1 METKEFVV
9 TVRRR
14 QFDEI
19 AYRMIS
25 ENEIYGII
33 DFSVEEQANDVLVSY
48 QNEAYVPLPVYFER
62 ELTRAEILRIFE
74 NYFAI
79 MDGMAGFLLDEHQ
92 LLLDCRQI
100 YIDPESGELRLIYLP
115 DLACEEEV
123 SIVAKDTRYVSNVK
137 DVASYTTGELDPGE
151 YRVVVVSDFVR
162 GDKEFN
168 WLAFDTQTK
177 GFSVICVENV
187 GVYNA
192 FGVAYMDGVVVD
204 SKKTITLNTV
214 RQGCVLTFLLKNRD
228 KMIGNFYN
236 LEGTDHF
243 KYTISGDLEEELDV
257 LEKAWETQREWNSSV
272 ADIQYYIPA
281 FETLFVHWQGDTLG
295 LKLREVSVPVVTLEL
310 DFATGTI
317 TMKP

>member
-1 METKEFVV
+1 MKKRKMKGLFYLFLCLCVC
-9 TVRRR
+9 
-14 QFDEI
+14 
-19 AYRMIS
+19 IS
-25 ENEIYGII
+25 
-33 DFSVEEQANDVLVSY
+33 LVSCEDEED
-48 QNEAYVPLPVYFER
+48 NAIKLTVNTSAYDVVKGLKSVDGNLLFTG
-62 ELTRAEILRIFE
+62 ELTDGLQLRFT
-74 NYFAI
+74 
-79 MDGMAGFLLDEHQ
+79 
-92 LLLDCRQI
+92 
-100 YIDPESGELRLIYLP
+100 YLV
-115 DLACEEEV
+115 LKQGEEEV

>member
-1 METKEFVV
+1 MKGLFYLFLCLCVC
-9 TVRRR
+9 
-14 QFDEI
+14 
-19 AYRMIS
+19 IS
-25 ENEIYGII
+25 
-33 DFSVEEQANDVLVSY
+33 LVSCEDEED
-48 QNEAYVPLPVYFER
+48 NAIKLTVNTSAYDVVKGLKSVDGNLLFTG
-62 ELTRAEILRIFE
+62 ELTDGLQLRFT
-74 NYFAI
+74 Y
-79 MDGMAGFLLDEHQ
+79 LVL
-92 LLLDCRQI
+92 RQ
-100 YIDPESGELRLIYLP
+100 G
-115 DLACEEEV
+115 EEEV

>member
-1 METKEFVV
+1 MEKNTMKKRKMKGLFYLFLCLCVC
-9 TVRRR
+9 
-14 QFDEI
+14 
-19 AYRMIS
+19 IS
-25 ENEIYGII
+25 
-33 DFSVEEQANDVLVSY
+33 LVSCEDEED
-48 QNEAYVPLPVYFER
+48 NAIKLTVNTSAYDVVKGLKSVDGNLLFTG
-62 ELTRAEILRIFE
+62 ELTDGLQLRFT
-74 NYFAI
+74 
-79 MDGMAGFLLDEHQ
+79 
-92 LLLDCRQI
+92 
-100 YIDPESGELRLIYLP
+100 YLV
-115 DLACEEEV
+115 LKQGEEEV

-137 DVASYTTGELDPGE
+137 DVASYTTGELEPGE

-214 RQGCVLTFLLKNRD
+214 RQGCVVTFLLKNRD
-228 KMIGNFYN
+228 KMINNFYN

-257 LEKAWETQREWNSSV
+257 LEKAWETQRQWNSSV
-272 ADIQYYIPA
+272 AGIQHYIPA
-281 FETLFVHWQGDTLG
+281 FEALFVYWQGDVLG
-295 LKLREVSVPVVTLEL
+295 ILLKDAPTATLEL

-317 TMKP
+317 TAKP

>member
-92 LLLDCRQI
+92 LLLDCRQV

-115 DLACEEEV
+115 DLACEEEISIAEFIRQILFLVRYDPNEDSSYIVRIMNELNARTEFDSERFCALIHELATEDVPAKQELAVPEGAYLLRESTKEKIYLPDEGLVMGKDPQQSDYCIAENQAV
-123 SIVAKDTRYVSNVK
+123 SRRHAQLEKLDGEWNLIDLNSLNGTYKNGERLVGNIANRLKNK
-137 DVASYTTGELDPGE
+137 DVI
-151 YRVVVVSDFVR
+151 F
-162 GDKEFN
+162 
-168 WLAFDTQTK
+168 LADERF
-177 GFSVICVENV
+177 I
-187 GVYNA
+187 
-192 FGVAYMDGVVVD
+192 
-204 SKKTITLNTV
+204 
-214 RQGCVLTFLLKNRD
+214 
-228 KMIGNFYN
+228 
-236 LEGTDHF
+236 
-243 KYTISGDLEEELDV
+243 
-257 LEKAWETQREWNSSV
+257 
-272 ADIQYYIPA
+272 YYA
-281 FETLFVHWQGDTLG
+281 
-295 LKLREVSVPVVTLEL
+295 
-310 DFATGTI
+310 
-317 TMKP
+317 

>member
-1 METKEFVV
+1 MKGLFYLFLCLCV
-9 TVRRR
+9 
-14 QFDEI
+14 F
-19 AYRMIS
+19 IS
-25 ENEIYGII
+25 
-33 DFSVEEQANDVLVSY
+33 LVSCEDEED
-48 QNEAYVPLPVYFER
+48 NAIKLTVNTSAYDVVKGLKSVDGNLLFTG
-62 ELTRAEILRIFE
+62 ELTDGLQLRFT
-74 NYFAI
+74 
-79 MDGMAGFLLDEHQ
+79 
-92 LLLDCRQI
+92 
-100 YIDPESGELRLIYLP
+100 YLV
-115 DLACEEEV
+115 LKQGEEEV

-281 FETLFVHWQGDTLG
+281 FETLFMHWQGDTLG

>member
-1 METKEFVV
+1 MKGLFYLFLCLCVC
-9 TVRRR
+9 
-14 QFDEI
+14 
-19 AYRMIS
+19 IS
-25 ENEIYGII
+25 
-33 DFSVEEQANDVLVSY
+33 LVSCEDEED
-48 QNEAYVPLPVYFER
+48 NAIKLTVNTSAYDVVDGNLFFTG
-62 ELTRAEILRIFE
+62 ELTDGLQLRFT
-74 NYFAI
+74 
-79 MDGMAGFLLDEHQ
+79 
-92 LLLDCRQI
+92 
-100 YIDPESGELRLIYLP
+100 YLV
-115 DLACEEEV
+115 LKQGEEEV

>member
-1 METKEFVV
+1 MKKRKMKGLFYLFLCLCVC
-9 TVRRR
+9 
-14 QFDEI
+14 
-19 AYRMIS
+19 IS
-25 ENEIYGII
+25 
-33 DFSVEEQANDVLVSY
+33 LVSCEDEED
-48 QNEAYVPLPVYFER
+48 NAIKLTVNTSAYDVVKGLKSVDGNLLFTG
-62 ELTRAEILRIFE
+62 ELTDGLQLRFT
-74 NYFAI
+74 
-79 MDGMAGFLLDEHQ
+79 
-92 LLLDCRQI
+92 
-100 YIDPESGELRLIYLP
+100 YLV
-115 DLACEEEV
+115 LKQGEEEV

-137 DVASYTTGELDPGE
+137 DVASYTTGELEPGE

-214 RQGCVLTFLLKNRD
+214 RQGCVVTFLLKNRD
-228 KMIGNFYN
+228 KMINNFYN

-257 LEKAWETQREWNSSV
+257 LEKAWETQRQWNSSV
-272 ADIQYYIPA
+272 AGIQHYIPA
-281 FETLFVHWQGDTLG
+281 FEALFVYWQGDVLG
-295 LKLREVSVPVVTLEL
+295 ILLKDAPTATLEL

-317 TMKP
+317 TAKP

>member
-1 METKEFVV
+1 MKKRKMKGLFYLFLCLCVC
-9 TVRRR
+9 
-14 QFDEI
+14 
-19 AYRMIS
+19 IS
-25 ENEIYGII
+25 
-33 DFSVEEQANDVLVSY
+33 LVSCEDEED
-48 QNEAYVPLPVYFER
+48 NAIKLTVNTSAYDVVKGLKSVDGNLLFTG
-62 ELTRAEILRIFE
+62 ELTDGLQLRFT
-74 NYFAI
+74 
-79 MDGMAGFLLDEHQ
+79 
-92 LLLDCRQI
+92 
-100 YIDPESGELRLIYLP
+100 YLV
-115 DLACEEEV
+115 LKQGEEEV

-137 DVASYTTGELDPGE
+137 DVASYTTGELEPGE

>member
-1 METKEFVV
+1 MKGLFYLFLCLCVC
-9 TVRRR
+9 
-14 QFDEI
+14 
-19 AYRMIS
+19 IS
-25 ENEIYGII
+25 
-33 DFSVEEQANDVLVSY
+33 LVSWED
-48 QNEAYVPLPVYFER
+48 EADNAIKLTVNTSAYDVVKGLKSVDGNLFFTG
-62 ELTRAEILRIFE
+62 ELTDGLQLRFT
-74 NYFAI
+74 
-79 MDGMAGFLLDEHQ
+79 
-92 LLLDCRQI
+92 
-100 YIDPESGELRLIYLP
+100 YLV
-115 DLACEEEV
+115 LKQGEEEV

>member
-1 METKEFVV
+1 MKGLFYLFLCLCVC
-9 TVRRR
+9 
-14 QFDEI
+14 
-19 AYRMIS
+19 IS
-25 ENEIYGII
+25 
-33 DFSVEEQANDVLVSY
+33 LVSCEDEED
-48 QNEAYVPLPVYFER
+48 NAIKLTVNTSAYDVVKGLKSVDGNLLFTG
-62 ELTRAEILRIFE
+62 ELTDGLQLRFT
-74 NYFAI
+74 
-79 MDGMAGFLLDEHQ
+79 
-92 LLLDCRQI
+92 
-100 YIDPESGELRLIYLP
+100 YLV
-115 DLACEEEV
+115 LKQGEEEV

-317 TMKP
+317 TMKPYL

>member
-1 METKEFVV
+1 MKGLFYLFLCLCVC
-9 TVRRR
+9 
-14 QFDEI
+14 
-19 AYRMIS
+19 IS
-25 ENEIYGII
+25 
-33 DFSVEEQANDVLVSY
+33 LVSCEDEED
-48 QNEAYVPLPVYFER
+48 NAIKLTVNTSAYDVVKGLKSVDGNLLFTG
-62 ELTRAEILRIFE
+62 ELTDGLQLRFT
-74 NYFAI
+74 
-79 MDGMAGFLLDEHQ
+79 
-92 LLLDCRQI
+92 
-100 YIDPESGELRLIYLP
+100 YLV
-115 DLACEEEV
+115 LKQGEEEV

-281 FETLFVHWQGDTLG
+281 FETLFVHWHGDTLG

>member
-1 METKEFVV
+1 MKGLFYLFLCLCVC
-9 TVRRR
+9 
-14 QFDEI
+14 
-19 AYRMIS
+19 IS
-25 ENEIYGII
+25 
-33 DFSVEEQANDVLVSY
+33 LVSCEDEED
-48 QNEAYVPLPVYFER
+48 NAIKLTVNTSAYDVVKGLKSVDGNLLFTG
-62 ELTRAEILRIFE
+62 ELTDGLQLRFT
-74 NYFAI
+74 
-79 MDGMAGFLLDEHQ
+79 
-92 LLLDCRQI
+92 
-100 YIDPESGELRLIYLP
+100 YLV
-115 DLACEEEV
+115 LKQGEEEV

-214 RQGCVLTFLLKNRD
+214 RQGCVLTFLLKNRE

-281 FETLFVHWQGDTLG
+281 FETLFMHWQGDTLG

>member
-1 METKEFVV
+1 MKGLFYLFLCLCVC
-9 TVRRR
+9 
-14 QFDEI
+14 
-19 AYRMIS
+19 IS
-25 ENEIYGII
+25 
-33 DFSVEEQANDVLVSY
+33 LVSCEDEED
-48 QNEAYVPLPVYFER
+48 NAIKLTVNTSAYDVVKGLKSVDGNLLFTG
-62 ELTRAEILRIFE
+62 ELTDGLQLRFT
-74 NYFAI
+74 
-79 MDGMAGFLLDEHQ
+79 
-92 LLLDCRQI
+92 
-100 YIDPESGELRLIYLP
+100 YLV
-115 DLACEEEV
+115 LKQGEEEV

-137 DVASYTTGELDPGE
+137 DVASYTTGELEPGE

-214 RQGCVLTFLLKNRD
+214 RQGCVVTFLLKNRD
-228 KMIGNFYN
+228 KMINNFYN

-257 LEKAWETQREWNSSV
+257 LEKAWETQRQWNSSV
-272 ADIQYYIPA
+272 AGIQHYIPA
-281 FETLFVHWQGDTLG
+281 FEALFVYWQGDVLG
-295 LKLREVSVPVVTLEL
+295 ILLKDAPTATLEL

-317 TMKP
+317 TAKP

>member
-1 METKEFVV
+1 MKGLFYLFLCLCVC
-9 TVRRR
+9 
-14 QFDEI
+14 
-19 AYRMIS
+19 IS
-25 ENEIYGII
+25 
-33 DFSVEEQANDVLVSY
+33 LVSCEDEED
-48 QNEAYVPLPVYFER
+48 NAIKLTVNTSAYDVVEGLKSVDGNLLFTG
-62 ELTRAEILRIFE
+62 ELTDGLQLRFT
-74 NYFAI
+74 
-79 MDGMAGFLLDEHQ
+79 
-92 LLLDCRQI
+92 
-100 YIDPESGELRLIYLP
+100 YLV
-115 DLACEEEV
+115 LKQGEEEV

-137 DVASYTTGELDPGE
+137 DVASYTTGELEPGE

>member
-1 METKEFVV
+1 MKGLFYLFLCLCVC
-9 TVRRR
+9 
-14 QFDEI
+14 
-19 AYRMIS
+19 IS
-25 ENEIYGII
+25 
-33 DFSVEEQANDVLVSY
+33 LVSCEDEED
-48 QNEAYVPLPVYFER
+48 NAIKLTVNTSAYDVVKGLKSVDGNLLFTG
-62 ELTRAEILRIFE
+62 ELTDGLQLR
-74 NYFAI
+74 FA
-79 MDGMAGFLLDEHQ
+79 
-92 LLLDCRQI
+92 
-100 YIDPESGELRLIYLP
+100 YLV
-115 DLACEEEV
+115 LKQGEEEV

>member
-79 MDGMAGFLLDEHQ
+79 IDGMSGFLLDEHQ

-100 YIDPESGELRLIYLP
+100 YICLL
-115 DLACEEEV
+115 
-123 SIVAKDTRYVSNVK
+123 
-137 DVASYTTGELDPGE
+137 YTSPSPRD
-151 YRVVVVSDFVR
+151 R
-162 GDKEFN
+162 G
-168 WLAFDTQTK
+168 
-177 GFSVICVENV
+177 
-187 GVYNA
+187 
-192 FGVAYMDGVVVD
+192 
-204 SKKTITLNTV
+204 
-214 RQGCVLTFLLKNRD
+214 
-228 KMIGNFYN
+228 
-236 LEGTDHF
+236 
-243 KYTISGDLEEELDV
+243 
-257 LEKAWETQREWNSSV
+257 
-272 ADIQYYIPA
+272 
-281 FETLFVHWQGDTLG
+281 
-295 LKLREVSVPVVTLEL
+295 
-310 DFATGTI
+310 
-317 TMKP
+317 

>member
-1 METKEFVV
+1 MKKRKMKGLFYLFLCLCVC
-9 TVRRR
+9 
-14 QFDEI
+14 
-19 AYRMIS
+19 IS
-25 ENEIYGII
+25 
-33 DFSVEEQANDVLVSY
+33 LVSCEDEED
-48 QNEAYVPLPVYFER
+48 NAIKLTVNTSAYDVVKGLKSVDGNLLFTG
-62 ELTRAEILRIFE
+62 ELTDGLQLRFT
-74 NYFAI
+74 
-79 MDGMAGFLLDEHQ
+79 
-92 LLLDCRQI
+92 
-100 YIDPESGELRLIYLP
+100 YLV
-115 DLACEEEV
+115 LKQGEEEV

-281 FETLFVHWQGDTLG
+281 FETLFMHWQGDTLG

>member
-1 METKEFVV
+1 MKGLFYLFLCLCVC
-9 TVRRR
+9 
-14 QFDEI
+14 
-19 AYRMIS
+19 IS
-25 ENEIYGII
+25 
-33 DFSVEEQANDVLVSY
+33 LVSCEDEED
-48 QNEAYVPLPVYFER
+48 NAIKLTVNTSAYDVVKGLKSVDGNLLFTG
-62 ELTRAEILRIFE
+62 ELTDGLQLRFT
-74 NYFAI
+74 
-79 MDGMAGFLLDEHQ
+79 
-92 LLLDCRQI
+92 
-100 YIDPESGELRLIYLP
+100 YLV
-115 DLACEEEV
+115 LKQGEEEV

-281 FETLFVHWQGDTLG
+281 FETLFMHWQGDTLG

-310 DFATGTI
+310 DFATWNNNHEAIIVILTFI
-317 TMKP
+317 IL

>member
-1 METKEFVV
+1 MKKRKIKGLFYLFLCLCVC
-9 TVRRR
+9 
-14 QFDEI
+14 
-19 AYRMIS
+19 IS
-25 ENEIYGII
+25 
-33 DFSVEEQANDVLVSY
+33 LVSCEDEED
-48 QNEAYVPLPVYFER
+48 NAIKLTVNTSAYDVVKGLKSVDGNLLFTG
-62 ELTRAEILRIFE
+62 ELTDGLQLRFT
-74 NYFAI
+74 
-79 MDGMAGFLLDEHQ
+79 
-92 LLLDCRQI
+92 
-100 YIDPESGELRLIYLP
+100 YLV
-115 DLACEEEV
+115 LKQGEEEV

-281 FETLFVHWQGDTLG
+281 FETLFMHWQGDTLG

>member
-1 METKEFVV
+1 MKKRKMKGLFYLFLCLCVC
-9 TVRRR
+9 
-14 QFDEI
+14 
-19 AYRMIS
+19 IS
-25 ENEIYGII
+25 
-33 DFSVEEQANDVLVSY
+33 LVSCEDEED
-48 QNEAYVPLPVYFER
+48 NAIKLTVNTSAYDVVKGLKSVDGNLLFTG
-62 ELTRAEILRIFE
+62 ELTDGLQLRFT
-74 NYFAI
+74 
-79 MDGMAGFLLDEHQ
+79 
-92 LLLDCRQI
+92 
-100 YIDPESGELRLIYLP
+100 YLV
-115 DLACEEEV
+115 LKQGEEEV
-123 SIVAKDTRYVSNVK
+123 SIIAKDTRYVSNVK
-137 DVASYTTGELDPGE
+137 DVASYTTGELEPGE

-214 RQGCVLTFLLKNRD
+214 RQGCVVTFLLKNRD
-228 KMIGNFYN
+228 KMINNFYN

-257 LEKAWETQREWNSSV
+257 LEKAWETQRQWNSSV
-272 ADIQYYIPA
+272 AGIQHYIPA
-281 FETLFVHWQGDTLG
+281 FEALFVYWQGDVLG
-295 LKLREVSVPVVTLEL
+295 ILLKDAPTATLEL

-317 TMKP
+317 TAKP

>member
-1 METKEFVV
+1 MKGLFYLFLCLCVC
-9 TVRRR
+9 
-14 QFDEI
+14 
-19 AYRMIS
+19 IS
-25 ENEIYGII
+25 
-33 DFSVEEQANDVLVSY
+33 LVSCEDEED
-48 QNEAYVPLPVYFER
+48 NAIKLTVNTSAYDVVKGLKSVDGNLLFTG
-62 ELTRAEILRIFE
+62 ELTDGLQLRFT
-74 NYFAI
+74 
-79 MDGMAGFLLDEHQ
+79 
-92 LLLDCRQI
+92 
-100 YIDPESGELRLIYLP
+100 YLV
-115 DLACEEEV
+115 LKQGEEEV

-228 KMIGNFYN
+228 KRIGNFYN
-236 LEGTDHF
+236 LEGPDHF

>member
-1 METKEFVV
+1 MKGLFYLFLCLCVC
-9 TVRRR
+9 
-14 QFDEI
+14 
-19 AYRMIS
+19 IS
-25 ENEIYGII
+25 
-33 DFSVEEQANDVLVSY
+33 LVSCEDEED
-48 QNEAYVPLPVYFER
+48 NAIKLTVNTSAYDVVKGLKSVDGNLLFTG
-62 ELTRAEILRIFE
+62 ELTDGLQLRFT
-74 NYFAI
+74 
-79 MDGMAGFLLDEHQ
+79 
-92 LLLDCRQI
+92 
-100 YIDPESGELRLIYLP
+100 YLV
-115 DLACEEEV
+115 LKQGEEEV

-137 DVASYTTGELDPGE
+137 DVASYSTGELEPGE

>member
-1 METKEFVV
+1 MKGLFYLFLCLCVC
-9 TVRRR
+9 
-14 QFDEI
+14 
-19 AYRMIS
+19 IS
-25 ENEIYGII
+25 
-33 DFSVEEQANDVLVSY
+33 LVSCEDEED
-48 QNEAYVPLPVYFER
+48 NAIKLTVNTSAYDVVKGLKSVDGNLFFTG
-62 ELTRAEILRIFE
+62 ELTGGLQLRFT
-74 NYFAI
+74 
-79 MDGMAGFLLDEHQ
+79 
-92 LLLDCRQI
+92 
-100 YIDPESGELRLIYLP
+100 YLV
-115 DLACEEEV
+115 LKQGEEEV
-123 SIVAKDTRYVSNVK
+123 SFVAKDTRYVSNVK

-243 KYTISGDLEEELDV
+243 KYLVDHLEEFI
-257 LEKAWETQREWNSSV
+257 RS
-272 ADIQYYIPA
+272 
-281 FETLFVHWQGDTLG
+281 LG
-295 LKLREVSVPVVTLEL
+295 KTTVDNKLGGNIS
-310 DFATGTI
+310 F
-317 TMKP
+317 

>member
-1 METKEFVV
+1 MKGLFYLFLCLCVC
-9 TVRRR
+9 
-14 QFDEI
+14 
-19 AYRMIS
+19 IS
-25 ENEIYGII
+25 
-33 DFSVEEQANDVLVSY
+33 LVSCEDEED
-48 QNEAYVPLPVYFER
+48 NAIKLTVNTSAYDVVKGLKSVDGNLLFTG
-62 ELTRAEILRIFE
+62 ELTDGLQLRFT
-74 NYFAI
+74 
-79 MDGMAGFLLDEHQ
+79 
-92 LLLDCRQI
+92 
-100 YIDPESGELRLIYLP
+100 YLV
-115 DLACEEEV
+115 LKQGEEEV

-137 DVASYTTGELDPGE
+137 DVASYTTGELEPGE

-295 LKLREVSVPVVTLEL
+295 LKLREVTVPVVTLEL

>member
-1 METKEFVV
+1 MKGLFYLFLCLCVC
-9 TVRRR
+9 
-14 QFDEI
+14 
-19 AYRMIS
+19 IS
-25 ENEIYGII
+25 
-33 DFSVEEQANDVLVSY
+33 LVSCEDEED
-48 QNEAYVPLPVYFER
+48 NAIKLTVNTSAYDVVKGLKSVDGNLLFTG
-62 ELTRAEILRIFE
+62 ELTDGLQLRFT
-74 NYFAI
+74 
-79 MDGMAGFLLDEHQ
+79 
-92 LLLDCRQI
+92 
-100 YIDPESGELRLIYLP
+100 YLV
-115 DLACEEEV
+115 LKQGEEEV

-281 FETLFVHWQGDTLG
+281 FETLFMHWQGDTLG
-295 LKLREVSVPVVTLEL
+295 LKLREVSVPVVTLDL
-310 DFATGTI
+310 DFATGPI

>member
-1 METKEFVV
+1 MKGLFYLFLCLCVC
-9 TVRRR
+9 
-14 QFDEI
+14 
-19 AYRMIS
+19 IS
-25 ENEIYGII
+25 
-33 DFSVEEQANDVLVSY
+33 LVSCEDEED
-48 QNEAYVPLPVYFER
+48 NAIKLTVNTSAYDVVKGLKSVDGNLLFTG
-62 ELTRAEILRIFE
+62 ELTDGLQLRFT
-74 NYFAI
+74 
-79 MDGMAGFLLDEHQ
+79 
-92 LLLDCRQI
+92 
-100 YIDPESGELRLIYLP
+100 YLV
-115 DLACEEEV
+115 LKQGEEEV

-272 ADIQYYIPA
+272 AAIQSYIPA

>member
-1 METKEFVV
+1 MKGLFYLFLCLCVC
-9 TVRRR
+9 
-14 QFDEI
+14 
-19 AYRMIS
+19 IS
-25 ENEIYGII
+25 
-33 DFSVEEQANDVLVSY
+33 LVSCEDEED
-48 QNEAYVPLPVYFER
+48 NAIKLTVNTSAYDVVKGLKSVDGNLLFTG
-62 ELTRAEILRIFE
+62 ELTDGLQLRFT
-74 NYFAI
+74 
-79 MDGMAGFLLDEHQ
+79 
-92 LLLDCRQI
+92 
-100 YIDPESGELRLIYLP
+100 YLV
-115 DLACEEEV
+115 LKQGEEEV

-137 DVASYTTGELDPGE
+137 DVASYTTGELEPGE